1 MNEKNQMQK
10 RLRSASRHTLISDN
24 STPFERN
31 DDTVSTSSMITR
43 KRKVGEKTLPK
54 HNARNG
60 SMDSSNQRITGTC
73 QMYNQINHES
83 SRFQP
88 IVKVTP
94 LKKNE
99 IEEFLKSKNHSNRI
113 KFVSDGQQFNHDSS
127 RFQPI
132 IKITPLKN
140 GETNEFLNS
149 RNSNIENIVT
159 GTQKQNCTKQGKS
172 TEPQNMMNAGEK
184 YTSHGTFTQVSPI
197 HFDRDEPLI
206 REMSPE
212 TANESFTKVK
222 IILPLF
228 SFRIKSYILL
238 FIHFQRI
245 LEIKALKSTPKTDA
259 KRKRFH
265 PKKAPT
271 KDQLEYAETLERL
284 QKKTKKSKIPSARK
298 LYNPGHSFE
307 ETIEKE
313 NSDQFELKTEKRQ
326 TRSKSHK

>member
-1 MNEKNQMQK
+1 MNAKNEMQK

-31 DDTVSTSSMITR
+31 DDTVSTSSMITT
-43 KRKVGEKTLPK
+43 KRKVEEKTLPK

-60 SMDSSNQRITGTC
+60 SIDSSNQRITGAC

-113 KFVSDGQQFNHDSS
+113 KFDGQEFNHDSS

-132 IKITPLKN
+132 IKITPLEH

-149 RNSNIENIVT
+149 RNSNIVNVVT

-184 YTSHGTFTQVSPI
+184 CTSHVTFTQVSPI

-206 REMSPE
+206 REMSPK
-212 TANESFTKVK
+212 TANESFTKVT
-222 IILPLF
+222 ILLPLF
-228 SFRIKSYILL
+228 TFRIKSYILL

-245 LEIKALKSTPKTDA
+245 LEIKAIKSTPKTDA

-265 PKKAPT
+265 PKKSLT
-271 KDQLEYAETLERL
+271 KHQLEYAETIKRL

-298 LYNPGHSFE
+298 LYNHGDSFE

-313 NSDQFELKTEKRQ
+313 NSGQFELKPQKRQ
-326 TRSKSHK
+326 TRSNLHK

>member
-1 MNEKNQMQK
+1 MNAKNEMQK

-24 STPFERN
+24 SKPFERN

-43 KRKVGEKTLPK
+43 KRKVEEKTLPK

-60 SMDSSNQRITGTC
+60 SIDSSNQRITGAC
-73 QMYNQINHES
+73 QMYNQTCDGHQINHKS

-113 KFVSDGQQFNHDSS
+113 KFVSDGQQFNYDSS

-132 IKITPLKN
+132 IKITPLNN
-140 GETNEFLNS
+140 GETNDFLNS
-149 RNSNIENIVT
+149 HNSNIVNVVT

-172 TEPQNMMNAGEK
+172 TEAQNMMNAAEK
-184 YTSHGTFTQVSPI
+184 CTSHGTFTQVSPI

-206 REMSPE
+206 REMSPK
-212 TANESFTKVK
+212 TANESFKKVT
-222 IILPLF
+222 IVLLLF
-228 SFRIKSYILL
+228 SFDIKLYILL

-245 LEIKALKSTPKTDA
+245 SEIIAIQSTPKTDA
-259 KRKRFH
+259 KRKRSH
-265 PKKAPT
+265 PKKALT
-271 KDQLEYAETLERL
+271 KDQLEYAETHKRL
-284 QKKTKKSKIPSARK
+284 QEKNKKSKIPSARK
-298 LYNPGHSFE
+298 LYNHGQSFE

-313 NSDQFELKTEKRQ
+313 NSDQFE
-326 TRSKSHK
+326 